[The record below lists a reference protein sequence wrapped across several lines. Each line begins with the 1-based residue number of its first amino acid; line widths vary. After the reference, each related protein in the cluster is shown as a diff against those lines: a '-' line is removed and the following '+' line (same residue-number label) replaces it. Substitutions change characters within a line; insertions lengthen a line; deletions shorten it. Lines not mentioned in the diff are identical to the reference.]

1 MLNPRVCQEALQI
14 WGKLP
19 ELAISNDLGELCPRR
34 GNCTRERHLRA
45 LVLEIDE
52 RYIPTGYKDALSV
65 FLRRPPVSIY
75 LPVRKRRNY
84 TALPLS
90 KCLWA
95 RRLP

>member
-1 MLNPRVCQEALQI
+1 MLKPRVCQEALQI

-19 ELAISNDLGELCPRR
+19 ELAISNDLWELCPRR
-34 GNCTRERHLRA
+34 ENCTGERA
-45 LVLEIDE
+45 LVLEIDGGY
-52 RYIPTGYKDALSV
+52 RPTGYKDPLSV
-65 FLRRPPVSIY
+65 FLRRLPVSVY

-84 TALPLS
+84 TVLPLS